1 MCTLHTSAYAPRS
14 AVKHLLALALAAC
27 GGSSGG
33 GIADAPAGAD
43 ASDAPVA
50 THWVAYVGGYG
61 GAISWYGVDATSGA
75 MTKLG
80 EIAASAPSFLAFDPG
95 FAHVY
100 AVDESASRVVA
111 FAIDPITGALTR
123 IDDQASGG
131 SGPAHVAVADGRVIV
146 ANYGDGA
153 VAVLPI
159 GADGGVAASSQTVN
173 AGSHAHEVV
182 VANGRAY
189 VPCLGSDYVAQY
201 AWSQGVLSPDGQLAT
216 ASGAGPRHLA
226 LAGDGYAYLVD
237 ETAST
242 VMALAVDGQGRLSA
256 LQTIST
262 LPGGFSGSNT
272 GAEIA
277 VAGAHVYASNRG
289 ADDLAVFTRDGS
301 GRLTA
306 SAHVPTG
313 GMTPRHFSLSPDG
326 RWLFVA
332 NQGSSTVVPFAIG
345 TDGVPIAVGTS
356 VSVQAPSFV
365 GIAALP

>member
-1 MCTLHTSAYAPRS
+1 MLNTSAYAPRS

-33 GIADAPAGAD
+33 GIV
-43 ASDAPVA
+43 DAPVA
-50 THWVAYVGGYG
+50 IDGPGVTHWVAYVGGYG

-75 MTKLG
+75 ITKVG
-80 EIAASAPSFLAFDPG
+80 EIAASAPSFIAFDPG
-95 FAHVY
+95 FAHLY
-100 AVDESASRVVA
+100 AVDESGNRVVA
-111 FAIDPITGALTR
+111 FAIDPASGALTR
-123 IDDQASGG
+123 IDDQSSGG
-131 SGPAHVAVADGRVIV
+131 SGPAHVAVADGHVLV

-159 GADGGVAASSQTVN
+159 AADGGVDAPSQVVN

-182 VANGRAY
+182 IAGGHAY

-201 AWSQGVLSPDGQLAT
+201 AWSQGALSPDGQLST

-242 VMALAVDGQGRLSA
+242 VMALAVDGQGQLSA

-277 VAGAHVYASNRG
+277 VAGAHAYASNRG
-289 ADDLAVFTRDGS
+289 ADDLVVFARDAS

-306 SAHVPTG
+306 IAHVPTA
-313 GMTPRHFSLSPDG
+313 GMTPRQFSLSPDG

-332 NQGSSTVVPFAIG
+332 NQGSNTVVPFGIG
-345 TDGVPIAVGTS
+345 TDGVPVAVGAS